1 MTNLFSYSILHGLD
15 AMVRHF
21 SGFFMS
27 ASSYLKSIYRT
38 HTCDELRASDAGQTV
53 TLSGWILRK
62 RDHGGVVFVDLRDNY
77 GQTQVVFNE
86 AGRATIQDVRV
97 ESVIKVTGKVVK
109 REAGMINSKIPTGEI
124 ELHCDNLEVLT
135 TSDVL
140 PFQICEDDK
149 APEPTRLTY
158 RFLDLRREKVH
169 ENILLRSAVIKRIRE
184 LMHGMNFT
192 EFQTPILTSSSPEGA
207 RDFLVPSRFHPGKFF
222 ALPQAPQ
229 QFKQLLM
236 VAGFDRY
243 FQIAPCFRDEDP
255 RADRSPGEFYQL
267 DMEMSFVEQEDVF
280 KVGEELLSKLFS
292 TFAKEPV
299 TQGAFPRIPYD
310 QAMRTFG
317 SDKPDLRNPLRIAD
331 VSGAFA
337 ECSFQV
343 FKKVVADGGGI
354 FAMPMPVMTAPA
366 RKYFDDTI
374 ELFTKWSGQGLAY
387 LIYEEAGWRGS
398 ISKFV
403 GPAEQAKLIEQLKLV
418 PGQVVFLGA
427 GKPKQILPHLGKLRN
442 KLGEDFNLLTG
453 GYHFCWVTDFPMY
466 EYDEDLRSVVF
477 SHNPFSMPQGGMEAL
492 NTKDPLEIK
501 AYQYDIVCN
510 GYELSSGAIRNHQ
523 PDIMYRAFEIAGYSK
538 EQVDEKFAGMIKA
551 FKFGA
556 PPHGGMAPG
565 IDRIV
570 MLLAQENAIRD
581 VIAFPM
587 AQSVE
592 DLLMGAPSV
601 PSEKA
606 LREVHIK
613 VVMPEN
619 PAKAQ
624 GA

>member
-1 MTNLFSYSILHGLD
+1 
-15 AMVRHF
+15 
-21 SGFFMS
+21 MS
-27 ASSYLKSIYRT
+27 STSSSSCCASTRPSPSLKSVYRS
-38 HTCDELRASDAGQTV
+38 HTCNQLRAHDANSKV

-77 GQTQVVFNE
+77 GQTQVVFNGPGLE
-86 AGRATIQDVRV
+86 EIQGVRV
-97 ESVIKVTGKVVK
+97 ESVITVTGTVK
-109 REAGMINSKIPTGEI
+109 QRDAGMVNVKIETGEI
-124 ELHCDNLEVLT
+124 EVHVEELT
-135 TSDVL
+135 VQSTADVL
-140 PFQICEDDK
+140 PFQVCEDDK

-169 ENILLRSAVIKRIRE
+169 ENILLRSNVIRKIRE
-184 LMHGMNFT
+184 LMHGMGFN

-236 VAGFDRY
+236 VSGFDRY

-255 RADRSPGEFYQL
+255 RADRSPGEFYQC
-267 DMEMSFVEQEDVF
+267 DIEMSFVEQEDVF
-280 KVGEELLSKLFS
+280 QVGEKLLSELFQ

-299 TQGAFPRIPYD
+299 TPAPFVRIKYD
-310 QAMRTFG
+310 DSMAQFG
-317 SDKPDLRNPLRIAD
+317 SDKPDLRNPLRIKD
-331 VSGAFA
+331 VSEAFVGT
-337 ECSFQV
+337 EFQV
-343 FKKVVADGGGI
+343 FKNVLADKGSI
-354 FAMPMPVMTAPA
+354 NAIALPKMDAPP

-374 ELFTKWSGQGLAY
+374 ELFKKWSGQGLAY
-387 LIYEEAGWRGS
+387 IIVEAAGWRGS
-398 ISKFV
+398 IAKFF
-403 GPAEQAKLIEQLKLV
+403 GPAEQEKLTALLNLEA
-418 PGQVVFLGA
+418 GQVVFFGA
-427 GKPKQILPHLGKLRN
+427 GKAKQLLPHLGRLRT
-442 KLGEDFNLLTG
+442 KLGDDFKLLCN
-453 GYHFCWVTDFPMY
+453 GYHFCWVYDYPMY
-466 EYDEDLRSVVF
+466 EWDEDSRQIVF
-477 SHNPFSMPQGGMEAL
+477 SHNPFSMPQGGMKAL
-492 NTKDPLEIK
+492 MEQDPYEIK

-523 PDIMYRAFEIAGYSK
+523 PDIMYKAFEIAGYSK
-538 EQVDEKFAGMIKA
+538 SDVDEKFGGMIKA

-556 PPHGGMAPG
+556 PPHGGFAPG

-570 MLLAQENAIRD
+570 MLLAQEQAIRD

-592 DLLMGAPSV
+592 DLMMGAPGV

-613 VVMPEN
+613 VVMPPEIEK
-619 PAKAQ
+619 KAS
-624 GA
+624 